1 MSKLQHLFFTP
12 NGAFE
17 PLAVFFP
24 QRILFLTDRYS
35 TLILS
40 YMLMIIRSKINS
52 EPLKQVAEDLKGYV
66 KVVVDIQRKIL
77 SAGGEKHVDGEQL
90 LLKDGSRQDDLW
102 GAGLDLETNEM
113 DFDSMINL
121 RPAQNT
127 SREILDQ
134 KIRQQVELITRLL
147 LQGK

>member
-1 MSKLQHLFFTP
+1 M
-12 NGAFE
+12 
-17 PLAVFFP
+17 
-24 QRILFLTDRYS
+24 
-35 TLILS
+35 LI
-40 YMLMIIRSKINS
+40 IIRSKINS
-52 EPLKQVAEDLKGYV
+52 ESLKQVAEDLKGYV
-66 KVVVDIQRKIL
+66 KVVVDVRRKIL

-90 LLKDGSRQDDLW
+90 LLKDGSRQEDLW

-134 KIRQQVELITRLL
+134 KVRQQVELITRSLL
-147 LQGK
+147 GGK